1 MAPRT
6 TQEIL
11 AAAEGLAA
19 RFEAGELP
27 GPNAAQVDGEIFR
40 SIFKAF
46 EQSAHAEAVLSD
58 AIARARLQGAS
69 WDSIGAMIATTGEA
83 ARSRFGM
90 ARAS

>member
-6 TQEIL
+6 TEEIL
-11 AAAEGLAA
+11 AAAEGLSA

-27 GPNAAQVDGEIFR
+27 GPTATRVDGEVFR
-40 SIFKAF
+40 LIFKAF
-46 EQSAHAEAVLSD
+46 EQSAYAEAARSD
-58 AIARARLQGAS
+58 AIAYARSQGAT

-83 ARSRFGM
+83 ARSRFGL